1 MASDAFE
8 LLNNMI
14 ERMSKLPENPEGM
27 YREIGV
33 YLGSEI
39 LKTFK
44 QGGRPVAWPVSAR
57 ARKQGGQ
64 TMLNTGRLAKEES
77 TPQIS
82 ADGITFGSI
91 LPYAAIHHFGFDGM
105 QEVKAFKRRVR
116 SRDLVAK
123 VGRTSERTGKHYT
136 TSVVSEKGYA
146 EVKAFSRHMRMPMR
160 RAIMLQDEN
169 VPVIG
174 EIILRAMTGAAS

>member
-1 MASDAFE
+1 MTGDAFE
-8 LLNNMI
+8 LLNQTISGM
-14 ERMSKLPENPEGM
+14 MKLPANPEPM
-27 YREIGV
+27 YAEMGV

-39 LKTFK
+39 MKTY
-44 QGGRPVAWPVSAR
+44 QEGGRPVQWPISAR

-64 TMLNTGRLAKEES
+64 TMLDTGRLAREES

-82 ADGITFGSI
+82 AEGITFGSI
-91 LPYAAIHHFGFDGM
+91 LPYAAIHHFGFDGE
-105 QEVKAFKRRVR
+105 QQVRAFRRRVPT
-116 SRDLVAK
+116 RDLKAK
-123 VGRTSERTGKHYT
+123 VGRTSERTGRHYT
-136 TSVVSEKGYA
+136 SSVVYEKGYA

-174 EIILRAMTGAAS
+174 QILLKYMTAAQ